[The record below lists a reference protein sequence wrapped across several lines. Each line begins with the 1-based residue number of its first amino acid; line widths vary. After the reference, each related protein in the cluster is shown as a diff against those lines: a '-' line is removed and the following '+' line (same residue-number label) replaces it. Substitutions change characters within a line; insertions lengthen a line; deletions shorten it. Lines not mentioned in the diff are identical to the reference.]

1 MGGRGGSSGSK
12 GGGGGGAKMSI
23 KEMLEKGMTEDE
35 IIAERKR
42 LGLFKEPKVNK
53 IEGIKGSVATSWKD
67 VNDSSLNH
75 LYNEGTMLLKN
86 EKGSATVKG
95 NKKDRFA
102 HLELVNTAV
111 VHLNGIDPQNY
122 TKREV
127 TRINKQLQAIRSMGF
142 DTPKISVDFNEI
154 VVYAKRKLFTKNF

>member
-1 MGGRGGSSGSK
+1 MGGRGSSSGK
-12 GGGGGGAKMSI
+12 AGGGGGAKMSI
-23 KEMLEKGMTEDE
+23 KEMLEKGMTKDE

-42 LGLFKEPKVNK
+42 QGLFKEPKVNK
-53 IEGIKGSVATSWKD
+53 IEGVKGSVATSWKD
-67 VNDSSLNH
+67 VDDSSLNH
-75 LYNEGTMLLKN
+75 LYNTGAILLKN
-86 EKGSATVKG
+86 EKGSVLVNG
-95 NKKDRFA
+95 NKKDRFGN
-102 HLELVNTAV
+102 LELVNTAV